1 MLYSILIGAI
11 AGARSMT
18 PLAAVSLAARNNQL
32 PAGGKLAGLLARPVV
47 VGGSMALAAGELAGD
62 KLPSAPDR
70 IVLAGL
76 AGRLTTGAI
85 AGAALAPADRRTPGA
100 LLGALAAVVAS
111 YPTFYARIA
120 AMRRFGQ
127 TSTGLVE
134 DAAVVGL
141 THWVVDAAHRDAQRR
156 QLRAA

>member
-1 MLYSILIGAI
+1 MLYSLLIGAL

-18 PLAAVSLAARNNQL
+18 PLAAVSLAARGQRL
-32 PAGGKLAGLLARPVV
+32 PAGGRLAELLAHPAVTS
-47 VGGSMALAAGELAGD
+47 GSLALAAGELAGD

-85 AGAALAPADRRTPGA
+85 AGAALAPLGKRNAGA
-100 LLGALAAVVAS
+100 LLGAVAAVVAS
-111 YPTFYARIA
+111 YPTFHARVR

-127 TSTGLVE
+127 TATGFFE

-141 THWVVDAAHRDAQRR
+141 SMWLVDTAHRDAQRR